1 MISRIDI
8 MEKEGRRLVAENSLR
23 GFCIQSL
30 RACGLSQGYV
40 ELTADTL
47 VKADMRGVSSHGVVR
62 LPFYCQRLLDKGSNP
77 DPKLRIIVEKPSLIL
92 VDGDNGLGQVASVE
106 AMKMVILRSKS
117 QGLCFAGV
125 CNSCHFGMAA
135 YYPMMALAQGMIGI
149 AGCNTSPVMA
159 PWGGNKSAIGNNPL
173 AIAIPTGKEYPLILD
188 MAMSVVSGGKVR
200 LEAVKGTKIPKN
212 WVLDGKGRPT
222 DNPADFF
229 PDGTLLPLGYKGFG
243 LAIMI
248 EVLSGVL
255 TQSNILKEVR
265 LWFKETST
273 PINLG
278 HFFMAL
284 DVGAFMDLNL
294 FKRRIDQM
302 IDELKSTP
310 LMEGSE
316 GIFMPGE
323 IEFAKEQACKK
334 NGIPIDLEVCRIL
347 DSFAEKMNIPRL
359 ADLGCT

>member
-1 MISRIDI
+1 METKGKRIAV
-8 MEKEGRRLVAENSLR
+8 KNLNH
-23 GFCIQSL
+23 FCVQAF
-30 RACGLSQGYV
+30 RTCGLSQEHA
-40 ELTADTL
+40 ELCADTL
-47 VKADMRGVSSHGVVR
+47 VKSEMRGVSSHGVMR

-77 DPKLRIIVEKPSLIL
+77 NPHPRIVAEKPAMIL
-92 VDGDNGLGQVASVE
+92 VDGDNGLGQVVSVE
-106 AMKMVILRSKS
+106 AMKMVIARAKS
-117 QGLCFAGV
+117 QGICFAGV
-125 CNSCHFGMAA
+125 RNSCHFGMAS
-135 YYPMMALAQGMIGI
+135 YYPMMALKEGMIGL

-173 AIAIPTGKEYPLILD
+173 AITIPTGKEYPLILD

-200 LEAVKGTKIPKN
+200 LEAVKGTKIPKE
-212 WVLDGKGRPT
+212 WVLDGQGRPT

-229 PDGTLLPLGYKGFG
+229 PHGTLLPLGYKGFG

-248 EVLSGVL
+248 EVLSGIL
-255 TQSNILKEVR
+255 SQAKILKEVD

-284 DVGAFMDLNL
+284 DVSGFMDLDA
-294 FKRRIDQM
+294 FKARVNHM

-310 LMEGSE
+310 PMEGAA

-323 IEFAKEQACKK
+323 IEYGKEMACRQ
-334 NGIPIDLEVCRIL
+334 NGILIDLEVCKTL
-347 DSFAEKMNIPRL
+347 DALATKIDIPRL
-359 ADLGCT
+359 T